1 MNGEIVFSY
10 AGHYHDNLPN
20 PHHSHRGAE
29 LVLVTAGSCETA
41 FDNGVT
47 LKGGPGTVLVTPPEL
62 AHQQSNSPECETFY
76 AVMEMAG
83 SEFSTELCTV
93 ETGNDALIRQWF
105 ANLQELN
112 IPYSAEQG
120 SALLAAIWAR
130 LTLLEQQS
138 DNRRTLHPGVR
149 AAVAHIEKHYM
160 EPIAVSEL
168 AERSGVS
175 QSHLNSLFRR
185 SFGVG
190 PLNYLTAVRM
200 RQARLLL
207 LNPYFNISE
216 VAARTGFREANYFT
230 RAFRL
235 FHGVTPGEYRASPS
249 ETADRLQVYEPGGS
263 PDGAAPPRRPG
274 SNSIIA

>member
-62 AHQQSNSPECETFY
+62 AHQQSNSPKCETFY

-83 SEFSTELCTV
+83 SEFSTELRTV

-105 ANLQELN
+105 ANLLELN

-138 DNRRTLHPGVR
+138 DNRRTLHPSVR

-263 PDGAAPPRRPG
+263 PDGAAPPRRAG

>member
-83 SEFSTELCTV
+83 SEFSTELRTV

-149 AAVAHIEKHYM
+149 AAVAHIEKH
-160 EPIAVSEL
+160 
-168 AERSGVS
+168 
-175 QSHLNSLFRR
+175 
-185 SFGVG
+185 
-190 PLNYLTAVRM
+190 
-200 RQARLLL
+200 
-207 LNPYFNISE
+207 
-216 VAARTGFREANYFT
+216 
-230 RAFRL
+230 
-235 FHGVTPGEYRASPS
+235 
-249 ETADRLQVYEPGGS
+249 
-263 PDGAAPPRRPG
+263 
-274 SNSIIA
+274 